1 MSGSLQVA
9 IPDKRILIINPAGEI
24 HNPFN
29 NQMVSSYDGLRELV
43 DQMFPPVVEERDEP
57 PPQEVSRASNTRVFL

>member
-29 NQMVSSYDGLRELV
+29 NRELV